1 MDIKQLRTLLAIA
14 ETGSLTR
21 ASELLHVVQPAL
33 SRQLKLLEDELGVQV
48 FERNRRGM
56 QLTDAGKTFVEN
68 VRRALRQLDQAK
80 TDIIATKTN
89 ILGTVSIGMLPSL
102 GDAISVPLVASLRRQ
117 YPDLL
122 IRLTTGFTSELQGL
136 LEKGELDVALL
147 GEYKPSALLSTEPVL
162 REALYLVGLPAS
174 GLHVSA
180 PVTLSSAAKLPL
192 ILPAY
197 PQGLRLLI
205 DHACTIIGVH
215 VNVVAESNSTSVQLD
230 LVRHEQGFA
239 ILPVVALAPYLD
251 DGRLCAAPITA
262 PDLYR
267 NLAIAQLVAKRGST
281 SILCVVDA
289 LRKQLKILFG
299 AQQAGV
305 VWSEDSETPC
315 GADVERGATACVQGR

>member
-56 QLTDAGKTFVEN
+56 QLTDAGKTFVEKA
-68 VRRALRQLDQAK
+68 RRALRQLDQAK
-80 TDIIATKTN
+80 TDIIATKNN

-122 IRLTTGFTSELQGL
+122 ISLTTGFTSELQGL

-162 REALYLVGLPAS
+162 REALYVVGLSAT
-174 GLHVSA
+174 GLRLTD

-205 DHACTIIGVH
+205 DHACTMMGVH
-215 VNVVAESNSTSVQLD
+215 LNVVAESNSTSVQLD
-230 LVRHEQGFA
+230 LVRAGQGFA
-239 ILPVVALAPYLD
+239 ILPFVALTPYLE
-251 DGRLCAAPITA
+251 DGRLSAAPITA
-262 PDLYR
+262 PDMHR
-267 NLAIAQLVAKRGST
+267 NLAIAQLMAKRGST
-281 SILCVVDA
+281 SILCVVQA
-289 LRKQLKILFG
+289 LRTQLKILFG
-299 AQQAGV
+299 ADRPGV
-305 VWSEDSETPC
+305 VWSDDSAAQIS
-315 GADVERGATACVQGR
+315 ADA

>member
-56 QLTDAGKTFVEN
+56 QLTDAGKTFVEKA
-68 VRRALRQLDQAK
+68 RRALRQLDQAK
-80 TDIIATKTN
+80 TDIIATKNN

-122 IRLTTGFTSELQGL
+122 ISLTTGFTSELQGL

-162 REALYLVGLPAS
+162 REALYVVGLPAT
-174 GLHVSA
+174 GLRLTD

-205 DHACTIIGVH
+205 DHACTMMGVH
-215 VNVVAESNSTSVQLD
+215 LNVVAESNSTSVQLD
-230 LVRHEQGFA
+230 LVRAGQGFA
-239 ILPVVALAPYLD
+239 ILPFVALTPYLE
-251 DGRLCAAPITA
+251 DGRLSAAPITA
-262 PDLYR
+262 PDMHR
-267 NLAIAQLVAKRGST
+267 NLAIAQLMAKRGST
-281 SILCVVDA
+281 SILCVVQA
-289 LRKQLKILFG
+289 LRTQLKILFG
-299 AQQAGV
+299 ADRPGV
-305 VWSEDSETPC
+305 VWSDDSAAQIS
-315 GADVERGATACVQGR
+315 ADA

>member
-56 QLTDAGKTFVEN
+56 QLTDAGKTFVEK

-80 TDIIATKTN
+80 TDIIATKNN

-102 GDAISVPLVASLRRQ
+102 GDAISVPLVATLRRQ

-122 IRLTTGFTSELQGL
+122 ISLTTGFTSELQGL

-162 REALYLVGLPAS
+162 REALYVVGLPAT
-174 GLHVSA
+174 GLRLTD
-180 PVTLSSAAKLPL
+180 PITLSSAAKLPL

-205 DHACTIIGVH
+205 DHACTMMGVH
-215 VNVVAESNSTSVQLD
+215 LNVVAESNSTSVQLD
-230 LVRHEQGFA
+230 LVRAGQGFA
-239 ILPVVALAPYLD
+239 ILPFVALTPYLD
-251 DGRLCAAPITA
+251 DGRISAAPITA
-262 PDLYR
+262 PDMHR
-267 NLAIAQLVAKRGST
+267 NLAIAQLMAKRGSS
-281 SILCVVDA
+281 SILCVVQA
-289 LRKQLKILFG
+289 LRTQLKILFG
-299 AQQAGV
+299 ADRPGV
-305 VWSEDSETPC
+305 VWSDDSAAQLSED
-315 GADVERGATACVQGR
+315 V